1 MTLSTG
7 TTLNFFGDHV
17 FAWSGQEGL
26 TADGTLL
33 LDFISPNR
41 FYSVVT
47 NVSFDYSGCAAGD
60 VLSWT
65 MIGNG
70 EAIYT
75 AKWITLDAG
84 VGPQF
89 PNLYYTIPPNTG
101 IQVKGLGVSGQMT
114 AILEGKE
121 IAS

>member
-7 TTLNFFGDHV
+7 PTLNFFGDHI
-17 FAWSGQEGL
+17 FAWSGQEDLSAGV
-26 TADGTLL
+26 TTL

-47 NVSFDYSGCAAGD
+47 NVSFDYSGCSAGD

-75 AKWITLDAG
+75 SKWITLDAG

-101 IQVKGLGVSGQMT
+101 IQVKGLGVSGLMT
-114 AILEGKE
+114 AVLEGKE
-121 IAS
+121 VQ